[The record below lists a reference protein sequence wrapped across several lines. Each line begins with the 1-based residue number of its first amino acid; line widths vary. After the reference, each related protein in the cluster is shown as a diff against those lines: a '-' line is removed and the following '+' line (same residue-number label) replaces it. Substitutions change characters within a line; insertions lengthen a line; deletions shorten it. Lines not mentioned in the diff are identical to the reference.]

1 MKLSARG
8 ALLHRQLYVLLKEQ
22 IVTGRTGRAICCRR
36 RRRSAGSSRFARRVP
51 LSIVGDV
58 LDHWLLFAFGVVS
71 VVAASGIV
79 TLAEFTPKLRP
90 LRFMAL

>member
-1 MKLSARG
+1 M
-8 ALLHRQLYVLLKEQ
+8 
-22 IVTGRTGRAICCRR
+22 
-36 RRRSAGSSRFARRVP
+36 VP